1 MRVLLFLIALVLYT
15 YTSNIHAQNEPQEE
29 GLVSLDFSAERTIIQ
44 ADKMLLFAKKRSF
57 TYTGAVQVDHGDMTL
72 TCKKLDGT
80 YTEQNEIDTLVAT
93 EDVHI
98 VKGPAIKATGNR
110 AVFQSEQQTLRL
122 TENPQLEQ
130 DGSLLSADEV
140 IIYLKEDR
148 SEALGNVR
156 VTIMEK
162 AGTTEKNGN
171 VPGTPTKS
179 KPKDSQ
185 KKKKKK
191 K

>member
-1 MRVLLFLIALVLYT
+1 MRILLFLIAFGLCI
-15 YTSNIHAQNEPQEE
+15 SNVHAQNKPEDE
-29 GLVSLDFSAERTIIQ
+29 GLISLDFSAERTIIQ
-44 ADKMLLFAKKRSF
+44 ADKMLLFAKKRAF
-57 TYTGAVQVDHGDMTL
+57 TYTGTVQVDHGDLTL

-98 VKGPAIKATGNR
+98 VKGPTIKASGNR

-156 VTIMEK
+156 VTILEK
-162 AGTTEKNGN
+162 ANGSAPGGLTKN
-171 VPGTPTKS
+171 
-179 KPKDSQ
+179 KPKKSQ
-185 KKKKKK
+185 KKKKKNK
-191 K
+191 